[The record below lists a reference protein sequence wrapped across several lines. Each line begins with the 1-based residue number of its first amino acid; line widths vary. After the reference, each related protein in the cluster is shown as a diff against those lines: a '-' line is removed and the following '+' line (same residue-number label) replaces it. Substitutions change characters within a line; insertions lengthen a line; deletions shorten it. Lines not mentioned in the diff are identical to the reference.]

1 MDGYLEIDISLA
13 KDVAECLSDET
24 LGKVFRFIT
33 ESACS
38 QVDCND
44 YDFDDEAFVLGAM
57 MLSRKNRK

>member
-1 MDGYLEIDISLA
+1 MDRHLEIDINLA

-33 ESACS
+33 DSAYGE
-38 QVDCND
+38 VDSAD
-44 YDFDDEAFVLGAM
+44 YDFDNEAFVLGAM